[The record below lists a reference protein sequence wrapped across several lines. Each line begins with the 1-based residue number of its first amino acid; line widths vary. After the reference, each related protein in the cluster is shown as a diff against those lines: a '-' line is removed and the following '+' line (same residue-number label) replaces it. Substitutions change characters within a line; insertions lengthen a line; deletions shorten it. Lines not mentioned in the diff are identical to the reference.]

1 MDSPSGR
8 KPNADLRDY
17 LAEERAFLAWI
28 RTGIALIGLG
38 FVTTR
43 LRLVAEAAGLTHASV
58 LQNELALWFET
69 ALIAIGVVVNL
80 VSARRHMRLVDP
92 SNRVQVIHRFP
103 SVEAVIV
110 ALLLA
115 LLGVVAICVI
125 LLPPQALAAFHA

>member
-1 MDSPSGR
+1 MDGPSR
-8 KPNADLRDY
+8 RTPNADLRDY
-17 LAEERAFLAWI
+17 LAEERTFLAWI

-43 LRLVAEAAGLTHASV
+43 LGLFAEATGLTHATV
-58 LQNELALWFET
+58 VQNDLALWFGT

-92 SNRVQVIHRFP
+92 SNRVQVAHRFR

-115 LLGVVAICVI
+115 LLGVVTICAI
-125 LLPPQALAAFHA
+125 LLPPQALAAMHA